1 MIYNLSVLKSCV
13 VTSITYFNRFIQ
25 CSTDKCDT
33 RSYDFDVE
41 QQSEKKEGDDDPYQN
56 LMTDL
61 ITRYKNDLEG
71 QKEVDMAEQFERV
84 TREVKDLKKLLQ
96 KN

>member
-1 MIYNLSVLKSCV
+1 M
-13 VTSITYFNRFIQ
+13 Q
-25 CSTDKCDT
+25 HSTEKCCA
-33 RSYDFDVE
+33 RIEEFEVE
-41 QQSEKKEGDDDPYQN
+41 QHSEKKEGDDDPYQN

-71 QKEVDMAEQFERV
+71 LKEVDMAEQFERV
-84 TREVKDLKKLLQ
+84 TREVKELKKLLQ